1 MTPISGLWLKF
12 QSPKLVVLGNGKSRN
27 FGVEFAKKG
36 AFPVIAINDI
46 PEGLNLLFSVITSR
60 VFLKEVVL
68 RNQNSI
74 PLVIPAGF
82 PQVDNSVSLPVSE
95 FEYLEG
101 TPTTTRVGINF
112 REDFVLLTILDILS
126 ELSRSYSSNMS
137 EIEVNLF
144 GFDFEVDED
153 LENLNGNKFLHSL
166 LERQKSIFSMLLK
179 ESRRSDNLIL
189 VNHSNTKAES
199 ETFLDMSVINKSVPP
214 LTRASI
220 DIAIIKNIE
229 LQKRMFDR
237 AQAGDV
243 QIVAELTNNH
253 LGDTNRLLKMVEECK
268 RQGADAIKIQK
279 RDINFLYTEE
289 ERNSFYK
296 SPFGETLGEYRAGVE
311 LTLEQIEYLTIR
323 CAELNI
329 PWFTSVLD
337 SPSLKLIEHFQP
349 LCIKAP
355 STISNHRNFLK
366 DIASSQIQ
374 YIFVSTGATNSEFIS
389 WITQNFKD
397 KQIVLMQCTSSY
409 PTAPEDC
416 NVAVVNTIA
425 NLNCNPPVIPGY
437 SSHDI
442 GSLASQV
449 SVAFGAK
456 FIEKHIK
463 LGSVEWVHFD
473 GVALDLSS
481 NALKNFVEDIRSVQK
496 VIGSGVKQQLGS
508 EHHKYKPNDLH
519 N

>member
-1 MTPISGLWLKF
+1 
-12 QSPKLVVLGNGKSRN
+12 VVLGNGKSRN
-27 FGVEFAKKG
+27 SGVEFAKRG
-36 AFPVIAINDI
+36 ALPVIAINDI
-46 PEGLNLLFSVITSR
+46 PENLSLLFSVITSR
-60 VFLKEVVL
+60 VFLKEVVS
-68 RNQNSI
+68 RNQRSI

-82 PQVDNSVSLPVSE
+82 PQVDHSISLPVSE

-101 TPTTTRVGINF
+101 TPTATRVGINF

-126 ELSRSYSSNMS
+126 ELGKSDSSSKN

-144 GFDFEVDED
+144 GFDFEVDEGS
-153 LENLNGNKFLHSL
+153 ENLNGNKFLYSL
-166 LERQKSIFSMLLK
+166 LERQRSIFSMLLK
-179 ESRRSDNLIL
+179 ENRRSDNLLL
-189 VNHSNTKAES
+189 VNHSNTNPKT
-199 ETFLDMSVINKSVPP
+199 ETFLDMSVINKSVPSM
-214 LTRASI
+214 TRDLI
-220 DIAIIKNIE
+220 DIAISKNIE
-229 LQKRMFDR
+229 LQKGMFDR
-237 AQAGDV
+237 ARNGDV

-289 ERNSFYK
+289 ERNSYYK
-296 SPFGETLGEYRAGVE
+296 SPFGDTLGEYRAGVE

-349 LCIKAP
+349 VCIKAP

-366 DIASSQIQ
+366 DIANSQIQ
-374 YIFVSTGATNSEFIS
+374 YIFISTGATNAEFID
-389 WITQNFKD
+389 WITDNFKS

-425 NLNCNPPVIPGY
+425 NLNSNPPIIPGY

-481 NALKNFVEDIRSVQK
+481 NALKNFVEDVKSVQK
-496 VIGSGVKQQLGS
+496 VIGSGIKQQLGS
-508 EHHKYKPNDLH
+508 EHHKYKPNNLH